1 MTRTTFQQA
10 MTRMSRFTL
19 GVKEASAL
27 FAIGD
32 GATANEIAE
41 RSKSDRATTHIR
53 LGMLRQKGLV
63 YSDRVDTPI
72 VYRLTREGLDLVT
85 TTLSNNETRN

>member
-1 MTRTTFQQA
+1 MNRTTYQEA
-10 MTRMSRFTL
+10 LTRMSRYTV
-19 GVKEASAL
+19 GVKEATAL

-32 GATANEIAE
+32 GATVNEIAD

-72 VYRLTREGLDLVT
+72 VYRLTREGIEIVT
-85 TTLSNNETRN
+85 RTIGTNETRN